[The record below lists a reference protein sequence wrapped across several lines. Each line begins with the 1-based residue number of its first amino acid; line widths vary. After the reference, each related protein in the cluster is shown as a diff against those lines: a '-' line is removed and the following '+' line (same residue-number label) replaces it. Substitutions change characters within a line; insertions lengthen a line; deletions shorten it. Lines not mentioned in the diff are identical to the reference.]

1 MKSIKALCYNVACC
15 MCSGRLEKQKAESLM
30 PNLGRACLSDAM
42 SVDISSDPLALL
54 SAGNSPD
61 HACSLVASRSMTGSR
76 R

>member
-1 MKSIKALCYNVACC
+1 
-15 MCSGRLEKQKAESLM
+15 M

-61 HACSLVASRSMTGSR
+61 RAYSLVASRSMTGSR